1 MRVVHVAVL
10 VFPQVYGTIAEIRP
24 VLHDVPGTCVATG
37 KANISAKFQLT
48 SQVIL
53 AGLSYSDSKGKAI
66 PLQALTGPEGSRRLR
81 LPDFKTIG
89 T

>member
-1 MRVVHVAVL
+1 MPETYIH
-10 VFPQVYGTIAEIRP
+10 
-24 VLHDVPGTCVATG
+24 
-37 KANISAKFQLT
+37 
-48 SQVIL
+48 
-53 AGLSYSDSKGKAI
+53 SYKGKAI